1 MEEKIKQGMAF
12 ESEKVIE
19 AMREIIEQGPGSIAR
34 ITEEEINPF
43 ISDVD
48 TLAGSMANLYQ
59 EHAAHF
65 IALGVRV
72 NITVEVMG
80 KPAFKSQVGVSIF
93 DDHDSNIVKRGE
105 KDAATSV
112 Q

>member
-1 MEEKIKQGMAF
+1 MEERKQEMKF
-12 ESEKVIE
+12 EPGKVIE
-19 AMREIIEQGPGSIAR
+19 TIREIEEQGPGAIAR
-34 ITEEEINPF
+34 ITEEEVMPF
-43 ISDVD
+43 IEDVE
-48 TLAGSMANLYQ
+48 TLATSMANLYQ

-72 NITVEVMG
+72 NIMVEVMG
-80 KPAFKSQVGVSIF
+80 EPAFKSQVGASVF
-93 DDHDSNIVKRGE
+93 DEHDPNIIEKGG